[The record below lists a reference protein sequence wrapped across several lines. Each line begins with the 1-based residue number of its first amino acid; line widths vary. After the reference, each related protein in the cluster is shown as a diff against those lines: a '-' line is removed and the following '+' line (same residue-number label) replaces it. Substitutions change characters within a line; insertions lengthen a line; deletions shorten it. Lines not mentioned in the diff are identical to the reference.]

1 MLVWIEKNNATVVFR
16 SSISSAV
23 FYTMPVKAEHCCGDI
38 ACFLKSLLNRPA
50 ESGDW
55 SVGAAG

>member
-23 FYTMPVKAEHCCGDI
+23 FYTMPVKAEHCCGDR
-38 ACFLKSLLNRPA
+38 LLFEKPIKPA
-50 ESGDW
+50 G
-55 SVGAAG
+55 